1 VLGLTLDRVELSF
14 RILRPIYRKSVAYKP
29 FGEVSLTDRTR
40 CDRAPILIQRDRAAA
55 HGPSGN
61 EGVEIVRGLRSA
73 PILQA
78 VFSPAKLAALWSVD
92 APQPYSRPVNFQGV
106 AVDDAGLPG
115 QIAGRAGGWRHK
127 DQRRKHDQPL
137 YEVYANADGR
147 DLGSISGQRHHFRSR
162 DGRSASGTDPK
173 AVADDPRNPYLVASQ
188 PSARVQTGVTLVP
201 CV

>member
-1 VLGLTLDRVELSF
+1 MLGLMLDRVELSF
-14 RILRPIYRKSVAYKP
+14 RILRPIYRNSVAYKP

-40 CDRAPILIQRDRAAA
+40 CDRAPILIQRDRTAA

-106 AVDDAGLPG
+106 TSPRVK
-115 QIAGRAGGWRHK
+115 R
-127 DQRRKHDQPL
+127 
-137 YEVYANADGR
+137 
-147 DLGSISGQRHHFRSR
+147 ISGSRTFCSSPQKDFCNNIGDKADLVVTSADFR
-162 DGRSASGTDPK
+162 K
-173 AVADDPRNPYLVASQ
+173 
-188 PSARVQTGVTLVP
+188 
-201 CV
+201 